1 MPESRSLRR
10 LLCVLAA
17 LALGACGGAG
27 APAQREVTARPDPAH
42 PAELLVEVLPPGA
55 QVFLDGRALG
65 SGGRAVPAPPPGPH
79 VLRVEAEGY
88 EASEQPLPEGAL
100 AGARVGAALRP
111 SGFDG
116 ARVVELDAADS
127 LAQVAAHLARRGGRP
142 QDAIAYAERAIALE
156 PRTALAHRALGDAR
170 AVLGD
175 GRRAAASWAEYL
187 KLAPGAPDA
196 PAVANRIE
204 GTRADVAVPAR

>member
-1 MPESRSLRR
+1 M
-10 LLCVLAA
+10 
-17 LALGACGGAG
+17 
-27 APAQREVTARPDPAH
+27 
-42 PAELLVEVLPPGA
+42 
-55 QVFLDGRALG
+55 
-65 SGGRAVPAPPPGPH
+65 
-79 VLRVEAEGY
+79 LRVEAEGY
-88 EASEQPLPEGAL
+88 EASEQALPEGAL
-100 AGARVGAALRP
+100 AGARIGAALRP

-175 GRRAAASWAEYL
+175 GAPRGGRLGGVSEARAGCSRRAARWRTGSRGRARRRRRPGEVRGWATTST
-187 KLAPGAPDA
+187 A
-196 PAVANRIE
+196 
-204 GTRADVAVPAR
+204 TRRRGRSGSSS